1 MGATYH
7 GAPEHIHHREDEAF
21 YNLEGEFDMSLLAEE
36 RPPDLNKMKE
46 LTDKY
51 EIEFLLPPR

>member
-1 MGATYH
+1 
-7 GAPEHIHHREDEAF
+7 
-21 YNLEGEFDMSLLAEE
+21 MSLLAEE

-46 LTDKY
+46 LADKY